1 VYNYGGGT
9 FNLRSTVVAGNILN
23 RETFWD
29 DDCAGALGSYGR
41 NKFWRLCTITQ
52 NGVGD
57 YTLLGSLSE
66 LAPLANNGGPT
77 RTHAIV
83 APSDMIDG
91 AEPIFGC
98 RDKTGSVILADQ
110 RGFARSVGVRCDIG
124 SFELGAS
131 DPSLI
136 FVDGF
141 ESGDLSAW

>member
-1 VYNYGGGT
+1 
-9 FNLRSTVVAGNILN
+9 VAGNILN

-41 NKFWRLCTITQ
+41 NKFWSFSGCTITQ
-52 NGVGD
+52 QGVGD
-57 YTLLGSLSE
+57 YTQLSRLRE
-66 LAPLANNGGPT
+66 LSIFLADNGGPT
-77 RTHAIV
+77 NTYAIV

-98 RDKTGSVILADQ
+98 RDKTGSVILTDQ
-110 RGFARSVGVRCDIG
+110 RGFPRSVGARCDIG
-124 SFELGAS
+124 SFEYGAS

-136 FVDGF
+136 FVDDF